1 MCRYIERQ
9 AKEEGSEAQC
19 CQRKVV
25 ELRGSG
31 RGRNWNS
38 A

>member
-9 AKEEGSEAQC
+9 AKEEGSEAGC

-25 ELRGSG
+25 ELRG

-38 A
+38 T